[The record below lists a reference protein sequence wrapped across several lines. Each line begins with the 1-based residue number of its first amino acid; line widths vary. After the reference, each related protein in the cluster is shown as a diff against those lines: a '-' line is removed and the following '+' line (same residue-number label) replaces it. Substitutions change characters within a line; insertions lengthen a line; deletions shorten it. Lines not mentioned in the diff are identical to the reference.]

1 LAHRLTHR
9 LMARDPLSD
18 RVHLGVPA
26 VAGFTMAGMVGGASR
41 RLGRRFSA
49 ASQKPRGV

>member
-1 LAHRLTHR
+1 
-9 LMARDPLSD
+9 MARDPLSD

-26 VAGFTMAGMVGGASR
+26 VAGLTLAAILIGTSR

-49 ASQKPRGV
+49 TSQKPRGV